1 MKKSVEFC
9 DIIQMRCL
17 QMKELKIYFTSD
29 LHGYVFPTDYTDT
42 IEKPMGILKMISAFK
57 KDGNTLIIDGGD
69 TIQGSPFCTF
79 LSSEK
84 PAIHPIA
91 TVMNAAGYDYVTL
104 GNHEFNY
111 GYEYLS
117 SYLNHLNA
125 SCLCANVKDKTNQLS
140 IQPYSIKTLENGL
153 KIGIIGFT
161 TDFIPVWEK
170 PYNLTNF
177 EVLDTFSS
185 IKDIHDQLKSE
196 VDVLVG
202 VYHGGFEYDLTTHEQ
217 LSTSSENIAY
227 KVCKELNF
235 DILLTGHQHI
245 PVHNQTLFG
254 THIIQTPHNATKYA
268 EVHIQTKEREILDI
282 SSTLNALTTEA
293 DSQMTATL
301 APIEARV
308 QEWLDHP
315 VGHLNIPL
323 QPSDRLD
330 MAINGS
336 PLANFINQIQ
346 LEVANTDLACTSF
359 ANAVKGFNQ
368 SVTVRDI
375 VSTYVYPNTL
385 VVREITGTVLKQALE
400 VCASYIDY
408 TNGELTVSKRFLQPK
423 VAHYNYD
430 FFSNVEYT
438 FDLTKSVGNRVV
450 SMIVNNQEVKPTDT
464 YTLVMNNYR
473 SSGVGGYEFFRDCP
487 IVKEIQIEMTEIII
501 DYFKKHEYVTV
512 DDRQFIHIIK

>member
-1 MKKSVEFC
+1 
-9 DIIQMRCL
+9 
-17 QMKELKIYFTSD
+17 MKELKIYFTSD
-29 LHGYVFPTDYTDT
+29 LHGYVYPTDYTDT
-42 IEKPMGILKMISAFK
+42 TVKQMGILKMISSYQ

-84 PAIHPIA
+84 PSIHPIA
-91 TVMNAAGYDYVTL
+91 EVMNAAGYDYVTL

-111 GYEYLS
+111 GYDYLC

-125 SCLCANVKDKTNQLS
+125 TCLCSNVRDQTNHLDIHS
-140 IQPYSIKTLENGL
+140 YDIKTLENGL
-153 KIGIIGFT
+153 KVGIIGFT

-170 PYNLTNF
+170 AHNLTNF
-177 EVLDTFSS
+177 EVRDTFTS
-185 IKDIHDQLKSE
+185 IKDIHDQVKPQ
-196 VDVLVG
+196 VDILVG
-202 VYHGGFEYDLTTHEQ
+202 IYHGGFEYDLESHEQ

-227 KVCKELNF
+227 KVCKELDF

-245 PVHNQTLFG
+245 PLQNQTLFG

-268 EVHIQTKEREILDI
+268 EVHVQTEDHQI
-282 SSTLNALTTEA
+282 SSITSSLNALTAEP
-293 DSQMTATL
+293 DPRMTAKL
-301 APIEARV
+301 DPIEHRV
-308 QEWLDHP
+308 QEWLDRP
-315 VGHLNIPL
+315 VGHLNMEL

-330 MAINGS
+330 MALNGS
-336 PLANFINQIQ
+336 LLANFINQIQ
-346 LEVANTDLACTSF
+346 LEVAECDLACTSF

-385 VVREITGTVLKQALE
+385 VVREVTGSILKKALE
-400 VCASYIDY
+400 VCASYIENE
-408 TNGELTVSKRFLQPK
+408 NGQLSVSKRFLQPK

-438 FDLTKSVGNRVV
+438 FDLTKPVGNRVV
-450 SMIVNNQEVKPTDT
+450 SMIVKGEPVQETDT
-464 YTLVMNNYR
+464 FSLVMNNYR
-473 SSGVGGYEFFRDCP
+473 SSGVGGYDFFRDCP
-487 IVKEIQIEMTEIII
+487 ILKEIQIEMTEIII
-501 DYFKKHEYVTV
+501 DYFKKHQYVTV

>member
-1 MKKSVEFC
+1 
-9 DIIQMRCL
+9 
-17 QMKELKIYFTSD
+17 MKELKIYFTSD

-42 IEKPMGILKMISAFK
+42 IEKPMGILKMISAFE

-84 PAIHPIA
+84 PTIHPIA
-91 TVMNAAGYDYVTL
+91 NVMNAAGYDYVTL

-111 GYEYLS
+111 GYDYLS

-125 SCLCANVKDKTNQLS
+125 QCLCANVQDKTNQLK
-140 IQPYSIKTLENGL
+140 IQPYSIKSLENGL
-153 KIGIIGFT
+153 KVGIIGFT

-185 IKDIHDQLKSE
+185 IKGIHDQLKSE
-196 VDVLVG
+196 VDLLIG
-202 VYHGGFEYDLTTHEQ
+202 VYHGGFEYDLTSHEQ

-227 KVCKELNF
+227 KVCKELAF

-268 EVHIQTKEREILDI
+268 EVLVQTTDQDVLTIT
-282 SSTLNALTTEA
+282 SSLNPLLTTES
-293 DSQMTATL
+293 DNKTALAL

-308 QEWLDHP
+308 QEWLDRP
-315 VGHLNIPL
+315 VGHLNMAL

-336 PLANFINQIQ
+336 YLANFINQIQ
-346 LEVANTDLACTSF
+346 LEVAECDLACTSF

-385 VVREITGTVLKQALE
+385 VVRKITGAILKQALE

-408 TNGELTVSKRFLQPK
+408 ENGELAVSKRFLQPK

-438 FDLTKSVGNRVV
+438 FDLTNPVGNRVI
-450 SMIVNNQEVKPTDT
+450 SMIVKDQEVQPTDSF
-464 YTLVMNNYR
+464 TLVMNNYR

-501 DYFKKHEYVTV
+501 DYFKKHENVTV
-512 DDRQFIHIIK
+512 DDRQFIHVIK

>member
-1 MKKSVEFC
+1 
-9 DIIQMRCL
+9 
-17 QMKELKIYFTSD
+17 MKELKIYFTSD

-42 IEKPMGILKMISAFK
+42 IEKPMGILKMISAFE

-84 PAIHPIA
+84 PTIHPIA
-91 TVMNAAGYDYVTL
+91 NVMNAAGYDYVTL

-111 GYEYLS
+111 GYDYLS

-125 SCLCANVKDKTNQLS
+125 QCLCANVQDKTNQLK
-140 IQPYSIKTLENGL
+140 IQPYSIKSLENGL
-153 KIGIIGFT
+153 KVGIIGFT

-185 IKDIHDQLKSE
+185 IKGIHDQLKSE
-196 VDVLVG
+196 VDLLIG
-202 VYHGGFEYDLTTHEQ
+202 VYHGGFEYDLTSHEQ

-227 KVCKELNF
+227 KVCKELAF

-268 EVHIQTKEREILDI
+268 EVLVQITDQDVLTIT
-282 SSTLNALTTEA
+282 SSLNPLLTTES
-293 DSQMTATL
+293 DNKTALAL

-308 QEWLDHP
+308 QEWLDRP
-315 VGHLNIPL
+315 VGHLNMAL

-336 PLANFINQIQ
+336 YLANFINQIQ
-346 LEVANTDLACTSF
+346 LEVAECDLACTSF

-385 VVREITGTVLKQALE
+385 VVRKITGAILKQALE

-408 TNGELTVSKRFLQPK
+408 ENGELAVSKRFLQPK

-438 FDLTKSVGNRVV
+438 FDLTNPVGNRVI
-450 SMIVNNQEVKPTDT
+450 SMIVKDQEVQPTDSF
-464 YTLVMNNYR
+464 TLVMNNYR

-501 DYFKKHEYVTV
+501 DYFKKHENVTV
-512 DDRQFIHIIK
+512 DDRQFIHVIK